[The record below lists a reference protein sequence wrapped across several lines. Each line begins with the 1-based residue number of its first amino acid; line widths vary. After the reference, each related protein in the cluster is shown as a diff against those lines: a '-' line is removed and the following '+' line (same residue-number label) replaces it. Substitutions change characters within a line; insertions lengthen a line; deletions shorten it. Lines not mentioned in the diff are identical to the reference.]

1 MSNTPIPPQAAIG
14 SLSFALNNTSVGV
27 DATTINQVITE
38 TLLPQPDGS
47 LSMYANV
54 KLAQEGVINGQTEF
68 VNVIVYSKIK
78 GFPVQFESRKTDN
91 ELNNLLNMS
100 SSDPLN
106 DQVYRNS
113 ITQKV
118 THIRFRFDKVLLP
131 LDATPNDP
139 NPGLPNETIGINGY
153 EQNNGTVTIGEKGK
167 NYSIGYQNTQLQ
179 GVSFT
184 VGANPGKPTINFIG
198 TASIQPST
206 VGGASYLSV
215 SANLRITLP
224 VRTGGAKLRTYN
236 AYMTVDS
243 ANNHQ
248 VVAQVLNQPS
258 GGVIADDAA
267 FVDVTLFYDSLVDG
281 DVVSFSASV
290 DNVNFKESPLSDL
303 VSVTASLRA
312 ATPVIQSY
320 RSAEILIPTATNGY
334 NNADIPGVRFT
345 FSAELT
351 GNAGSWK
358 FVSLFARLTGVG
370 DTFRLAQQ
378 WSRGTQVGTSPN
390 NVSDIDSQITTSG
403 VCERVWNQKTVG
415 TYATWLTNGTNGA
428 DSLGGSPLPC
438 YTAFDIYIVLSE
450 NANIGNLGG
459 SILGQGTASTVGIK
473 IGTPTQSQSRDSVI
487 TKVITSIYRP
497 TFQIVNTTSNISL
510 TDATLLTLSNTFTGE
525 FNMPQSHVTKYY
537 ANDGL
542 IALNNYTTLKAVDI
556 SNSNSVVYDG
566 ELTPNSSNF
575 RLTGNTFN
583 AVSNPS
589 AFTNL
594 SSTTTPLA
602 QWKSNYAFSLT
613 NSLMVQVTGDI
624 EQVLALTPTQFNYTQ
639 PSQIVTIQNSK
650 YLVYYKFSSLE
661 LVRTKPVADTVLPN
675 VFIKNVG
682 ESRLF
687 SGGSG
692 NLSSFG
698 ATQLLVELDAALAY
712 NTGPY
717 KWSELEIQVTTSNF
731 EGISNTSTTKLTSP
745 AALLSEILYLP
756 NTINNSTISP
766 GVDFG
771 NAVISPMNGAGA
783 VNVGFSSWLPGAIL
797 KLRLRLKYTWN
808 GANSLNGVSSAD
820 NIYVGPYYGASLL
833 LDTPKQYTVSPTPPP
848 PILSTVS
855 VSRTRALK
863 LSVSTTIPQPNIQ
876 LTPGGS
882 NSNQLNLHSI
892 TFNLVDAF
900 NNQVV
905 FPAGFPSSIVYP
917 YINAPLGNPVNAFF
931 NFPSAS
937 SILDK
942 FYSVVATA
950 QYKDSTGA
958 IVNSPPLRSNEIFFE
973 KIANI
978 TFMQVVETQNTIKC
992 IAQLD
997 LGENDNVTVNNNA
1010 NNTNASISNSLTGGL
1025 YAPGSMLLTCI
1036 VPAMETNSTTQEK
1049 YAHHMTWNASLVF
1062 PNGLTGGYETLLLNK
1077 VSNSDMYGP
1086 KSSFLVVTNNNTGLA
1101 IGQFPKPASA
1111 NSSSYNI
1118 ISTFN

>member
-1 MSNTPIPPQAAIG
+1 MSNTLPPPVAVAG
-14 SLSFALNNTSVGV
+14 SLSFAHSNALTPIN
-27 DATTINQVITE
+27 INQVITE
-38 TLLPQPDGS
+38 TLIPQPDGS

-54 KLAQEGVINGQTEF
+54 KLAVEGHINGETEF
-68 VNVIVYSKIK
+68 VNVIVYSKIN
-78 GFPVQFESRKTDN
+78 GIPVQFESRKTDN
-91 ELNNLLNMS
+91 ELNNLIQMS
-100 SSDPLN
+100 TSDPMN

-113 ITQKV
+113 INQKV

-131 LDATPNDP
+131 LPATPNDP

-153 EQNNGTVTIGEKGK
+153 EQNNGTVTTTLKGK
-167 NYSIGYQNTQLQ
+167 NYSIGYQDTQLQ

-184 VGANPGKPTINFIG
+184 VGANPGKPTISFI
-198 TASIQPST
+198 TTPSIQPST
-206 VGGASYLSV
+206 VGGVSYLSV
-215 SANLRITLP
+215 LANLRITLP
-224 VRTGGAKLRTYN
+224 VRTGGVKLRTYN
-236 AYMTVDS
+236 AFMTVDS
-243 ANNHQ
+243 ANDHR
-248 VVAQVLNQPS
+248 VVAQVLNQPNNS
-258 GGVIADDAA
+258 VIQDDAT
-267 FVDVTLFYDSLVDG
+267 FVDVALFYNSLVDG

-303 VSVTASLRA
+303 IYVTSSLRA

-320 RSAEILIPTATNGY
+320 RSAEILTPTATTGY
-334 NNADIPGVRFT
+334 SASDIPGVRFT

-358 FVSLFARLTGVG
+358 YVSLFARLSGVG
-370 DTFRLAQQ
+370 DVFRLAQQ
-378 WSRGTQVGTSPN
+378 WSRGTQVGTAPN
-390 NVSDIDSQITTSG
+390 TVSDIDSQIQTSG
-403 VCERVWNQKTVG
+403 VCEKVWNQKTVG
-415 TYATWLTNGTNGA
+415 VYATLPSPGSGTDSTGGA
-428 DSLGGSPLPC
+428 PLPC

-450 NANIGNLGG
+450 NADIGNLGTSIAGLGTG
-459 SILGQGTASTVGIK
+459 STGSTVGIK

-497 TFQIVNTTSNISL
+497 TFQVVNTISNISL
-510 TDATLLTLSNTFTGE
+510 TDPTLLTLANTFTGE
-525 FNMPQSHVTKYY
+525 FNMPLTHVTKYY
-537 ANDGL
+537 ASDGNL
-542 IALNNYTTLKAVDI
+542 SLNNYSTLKAVDI

-566 ELTPNSSNF
+566 ELTPNSNNSK
-575 RLTGNTFN
+575 LTGNTYA
-583 AVSNPS
+583 AVSNPFS
-589 AFTNL
+589 FLNL
-594 SSTTTPLA
+594 SSTIA

-613 NSLMVQVTGDI
+613 NSLIVQVTPDI
-624 EQVLALTPTQFNYTQ
+624 EQTLAVTPTQYNYTQ

-687 SGGSG
+687 SGGSA
-692 NLSSFG
+692 NQSLFG
-698 ATQLLVELDAALAY
+698 ATQLLVELRAAVAY

-717 KWSELEIQVTTSNF
+717 KWSELEIQVTSSNF
-731 EGISNTSTTKLTSP
+731 ENSGNTATTKLTS
-745 AALLSEILYLP
+745 AALLAEILYLP
-756 NTINNSTISP
+756 NTISNSTISP

-771 NAVISPMNGAGA
+771 NQVISPMSGAGL
-783 VNVGFSSWLPGAIL
+783 VGVGFSSWLAGPV

-808 GANSLNGVSSAD
+808 GANPTNGGANSAD
-820 NIYVGPYYGASLL
+820 NIYVGQYYGASLA
-833 LDTPKQYTVSPTPPP
+833 LDTPVLYTVLPTPPV

-863 LSVSTTIPQPNIQ
+863 LSVSTTVPQPNIQ
-876 LTPGGS
+876 LTPQGS
-882 NSNQLNLHSI
+882 NANQLNLESI
-892 TFNLVDAF
+892 TFKLVDAF
-900 NNQVV
+900 NNLVV
-905 FPAGFPSSIVYP
+905 FPAGFSSSIVYT
-917 YINAPLGNPVNAFF
+917 YINAALGAPVNAFF
-931 NFPSAS
+931 NFPSSS

-978 TFMQVVETQNTIKC
+978 TFMQVVENQNTIKC

-997 LGENDNVTVNNNA
+997 LGDNDNVIVNTIA
-1010 NNTNASISNSLTGGL
+1010 NNTNASISNTLSGGL
-1025 YAPGSMLLTCI
+1025 YSAGTMLLTCV
-1036 VPAMETNSTTQEK
+1036 VPAMETGSTTQEK

-1062 PNGLTGGYETLLLNK
+1062 PNGLVGGYETLLLNK
-1077 VSNSDMYGP
+1077 IQNSDMYGP
-1086 KSSFLVVTNNNTGLA
+1086 KSSFLVLTNNNTGLA
-1101 IGQFPKPASA
+1101 VGQFPKSAALA